1 MQDRATEIDVANPL
15 KILSEYFT
23 TSATD
28 FKREEKTKE
37 YRNTKK
43 EEMWKRLMK
52 RKIEKN

>member
-1 MQDRATEIDVANPL
+1 M
-15 KILSEYFT
+15 LSEYFT

-43 EEMWKRLMK
+43 EEMWKHLMK
-52 RKIEKN
+52 RNIEKN

>member
-28 FKREEKTKE
+28 FTREEKSKE
-37 YRNTKK
+37 YRNAKK
-43 EEMWKRLMK
+43 D
-52 RKIEKN
+52 

>member
-28 FKREEKTKE
+28 FKREEKTEE

-43 EEMWKRLMK
+43 D
-52 RKIEKN
+52 